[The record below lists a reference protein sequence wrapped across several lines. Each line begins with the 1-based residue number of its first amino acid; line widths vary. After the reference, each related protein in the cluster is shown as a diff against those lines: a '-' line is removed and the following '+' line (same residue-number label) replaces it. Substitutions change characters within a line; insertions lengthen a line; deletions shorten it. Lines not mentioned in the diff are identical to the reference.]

1 MGLVWLGALAEYT
14 GGEHSVLTT
23 ELLRRRPSDFL
34 SNILLRFSMKS
45 DNNKTYRY
53 EKGSIQFEV
62 KLLVL
67 LSQYYFLDDLSTL
80 FGIWKYN
87 IVWSIRHKT
96 TGKFRFLGWPISLN
110 ATNMVDENKLANEV
124 NMGWHNTIVFD
135 ITTAG
140 SQGPASF
147 QMQAI
152 LTPQQTCE
160 PKWKLNQAFIAST
173 SPGFMGPIKHLTFS
187 LVRPGTKYTFLTCM
201 VLRGLEG
208 RGVRPNYHRLGYLM
222 LIYEGW

>member
-1 MGLVWLGALAEYT
+1 MVLTFLNLHSASNQSPYVTCEKDSSTYIMCASTGDKQSCNVALTYISHNDRGIYCIQPFSVSRAPHSSRHTTVIQYSHHTKRVWYPVALAFIQHAMGLVWLGALAEYT

-80 FGIWKYN
+80 FGI
-87 IVWSIRHKT
+87 
-96 TGKFRFLGWPISLN
+96 
-110 ATNMVDENKLANEV
+110 
-124 NMGWHNTIVFD
+124 
-135 ITTAG
+135 
-140 SQGPASF
+140 
-147 QMQAI
+147 
-152 LTPQQTCE
+152 
-160 PKWKLNQAFIAST
+160 
-173 SPGFMGPIKHLTFS
+173 
-187 LVRPGTKYTFLTCM
+187 
-201 VLRGLEG
+201 
-208 RGVRPNYHRLGYLM
+208 
-222 LIYEGW
+222 